1 MVNLSLETVTE
12 SAERESLLSL
22 KSDLEQLIQL
32 TRENLDALVPKNT
45 ETTETQSS
53 ETKDELDDEYAL
65 FMVNIRILFNVLFAC
80 LCIHFHCL
88 IIIVVLQQEMAKSG
102 AYETSKEATS
112 ENSKDVPD
120 GDDSDIEVV
129 YLIKDYYF
137 V

>member
-1 MVNLSLETVTE
+1 MDDLQKSLDQYEEQLAMVNLSLETVTE

-65 FMVNIRILFNVLFAC
+65 FMLFFSKRWPKVVHTKHPKRLH
-80 LCIHFHCL
+80 LKTVKMWL
-88 IIIVVLQQEMAKSG
+88 TVMIV
-102 AYETSKEATS
+102 
-112 ENSKDVPD
+112 
-120 GDDSDIEVV
+120 I
-129 YLIKDYYF
+129 
-137 V
+137 